1 MDGRIGFIQNRKNL
15 QSGNSL
21 TKKVRKNEKKNKK
34 TDAITAL
41 NPQNLLQKE
50 LNVND
55 TDDTPLT

>member
-1 MDGRIGFIQNRKNL
+1 MK
-15 QSGNSL
+15 
-21 TKKVRKNEKKNKK
+21 KKNKK

-55 TDDTPLT
+55 TDDTPLTWIRFFLKN

>member
-1 MDGRIGFIQNRKNL
+1 MK
-15 QSGNSL
+15 
-21 TKKVRKNEKKNKK
+21 KKNKK